1 MNIPLLQDV
10 AYLFKFVYTLVS
22 LPVAQDDFARG
33 QDVLYSGLKPAVF
46 IFKGPE
52 TFPSIE
58 MRLIVRPDLL
68 FGFVEYTLY
77 CFEQKAH
84 QTLDVV
90 FLPTNLFE

>member
-22 LPVAQDDFARG
+22 LPVAQDDLAGRKDIADACFER
-33 QDVLYSGLKPAVF
+33 SVF
-46 IFKGPE
+46 IFEGIPA
-52 TFPSIE
+52 FPSIE

-90 FLPTNLFE
+90 FLPANLFE